1 MIPSTVT
8 HDNNEHRRI
17 FERQLRDA
25 LAKFYDRT
33 YLETSPLAAA
43 VGLRGSADEPQ
54 STALRRYLRDAIES
68 LKPEPTIPYGQP
80 EWLGYQLLWLRY
92 IHRKSI
98 PHVCDE
104 LGIGR
109 SSYYRYHQQALQA
122 LSSLLWNQMELAR
135 ETYAGVAGTSTASIA
150 RGQGITEAMDLAY
163 QSPWQDVDLS
173 QLLASV
179 LQTVQPLCKADGITF
194 SLVSPPSPTVL
205 YGDPALMRQ
214 ALISLLSDYIECL
227 ESRCLRLVVEPQEH
241 KMIWSL
247 QGRVSPGCSEEALQ
261 RMSGYRLAQE
271 LITFYGGQ
279 LWIRRRGQALFPT
292 FTLPIRAPQ
301 TILIVDDDWD
311 TIRLYQRWLQVGRYQ
326 TRTARRNQELED
338 ILSQTRP
345 DLILL
350 DVLMPQW
357 DGWSVLQR
365 LKGSPETKEIPVVIC
380 SVLSQP
386 RLADALGAAAVLRKP
401 IDQGVFMTTVR
412 HLLGRSDSLPSGNP
426 AEREGS
432 GYLL

>member
-1 MIPSTVT
+1 MSPSTVT
-8 HDNNEHRRI
+8 HDNNEHRRV

-33 YLETSPLAAA
+33 YLETSPLAAT
-43 VGLRGSADEPQ
+43 VGLRGSTDEPQ
-54 STALRRYLRDAIES
+54 STALRRHLRIAIES
-68 LKPEPTIPYGQP
+68 LKPDPTIPYGQP

-109 SSYYRYHQQALQA
+109 SSFYRYHQQALQA
-122 LSSLLWNQMELAR
+122 LSSLLWNQMELTR
-135 ETYAGVAGTSTASIA
+135 ETDAHVAGPSTASA
-150 RGQGITEAMDLAY
+150 PRGQGITEALDLAH

-173 QLLASV
+173 QLLDSV

-194 SLVSPPSPTVL
+194 SLGSPPNSTVL
-205 YGDPALMRQ
+205 CGDPALMRQ
-214 ALISLLSDYIECL
+214 ALISLLSDYIGCL
-227 ESRCLRLVVEPQEH
+227 ESRCLRLVVELQES
-241 KMIWSL
+241 KTTWRL
-247 QGRVSPGCSEEALQ
+247 QGQVSPGCSEEALQ
-261 RMSGYRLAQE
+261 RMDGYRLAQE
-271 LITFYGGQ
+271 LITFYGGA
-279 LWIRRRGQALFPT
+279 LWITRREQDLFPT
-292 FTLPIRAPQ
+292 FTLPAQAPQ
-301 TILIVDDDWD
+301 IILIVDDDWD
-311 TIRLYQRWLQVGRYQ
+311 TIRLYQQWLQVARYQ
-326 TRTARRNQELED
+326 IRTARRNQELEG
-338 ILSQTRP
+338 ILAQTRP

-365 LKGSPETKEIPVVIC
+365 LKASHETQEIPVVIC

-401 IDQGVFMTTVR
+401 IDQAVLMTTVR
-412 HLLGRSDSLPSGNP
+412 HLLGRPDSPPSGNP

-432 GYLL
+432 GNLL